1 MAVNGGIAYIDQATT
16 KVMVTNATGTLRRSV
31 GGTFDSSERAAWS
44 PNGRRIAV
52 GPEIMNPDG
61 SGAVRLPFPVH
72 HPTWSPDGQRI
83 AFIADIQA
91 SIGSPDRHRNYGT
104 LMMAPVD
111 NSASPT
117 PVTDRAF
124 IGYPAWSPDGA
135 SLAYSRDRQGATAT
149 EIVRHHL
156 ASGRQDIIV
165 GPQPGL
171 PEITMAAW
179 SPDGRQLV
187 FTLINTVPDSS
198 GTLGQII
205 TINSDGSSQRVV
217 VSSREH
223 RLAFP
228 CWSPDGLLIAYTE
241 IHSLQD
247 ETHTFSTATILVVPA
262 TGGTPR
268 TIAPGTGPSWATARE
283 PDITVHSQ
291 PEPVEPGAP
300 LTLSATAVAAGGGPM
315 IIGHGTFAFAVD
327 GRRRRDGADTD
338 RSTRGQGNRGPA
350 DHRPGTR
357 SAPGHRNLLRRR
369 RDLPRLR
376 HRPRHGVQGDTNAD
390 DHRQPPRGRPWRTGD
405 PSSHGAKSSEDN
417 YRHREVLRRP
427 HRGRQRHTDRRQR
440 PADHH
445 TTHRRA
451 RPTGVCNL
459 RRRRQQR
466 GGRLEHRTRGRPGP
480 DYHHADRRPGTV
492 GVRAARSFRRHRG
505 PNPWRANR
513 SGSDRNRRH
522 HRRHHRHRQRPADR
536 RKSTSAGH
544 AEGRYPWDPGKLPG
558 RRANRSQSKRAARL
572 HREPSGDHHDPDP
585 DQPPAAIDARYRP
598 APPAAGDTPVTVRA
612 GQPLRLDPTIAA
624 VSPST
629 GAPAG
634 TITYTDHHDTT
645 TRELGT
651 AALRRSPP
659 QNRPG
664 RITITLDQP
673 GKHRITAT
681 YQGNDTFT
689 PSQGAVT
696 VDVTPSRA
704 TEPDPATPGGA

>member
-1 MAVNGGIAYIDQATT
+1 MAVNGGIAYLDQATT
-16 KVMVTNATGTLRRSV
+16 RVMVTNTTGTLRRPV
-31 GGTFDSSERAAWS
+31 GGTSDSSERAAWS

-61 SGAVRLPFPVH
+61 SGAVRLPFSVH

-91 SIGSPDRHRNYGT
+91 AIGTPDRHRNYGT

-156 ASGRQDIIV
+156 ASGRQDLIV

-179 SPDGRQLV
+179 SPDGRQLA
-187 FTLINTVPDSS
+187 FTLINTVPDPS

-205 TINSDGSSQRVV
+205 TINIDGSNQRVV
-217 VSSREH
+217 ASSREH

-228 CWSPDGLLIAYTE
+228 CWSPDGQLIAYTE

-247 ETHTFSTATILVVPA
+247 ETHTFSTATILVLPA

-283 PDITVHSQ
+283 PEITVHAQ

-300 LTLSATAVAAGGGPM
+300 LTLSATAVAAGGGPL
-315 IIGHGTFAFAVD
+315 IIGQGTIGFAID
-327 GRRRRDGADTD
+327 GR
-338 RSTRGQGNRGPA
+338 PA
-350 DHRPGTR
+350 
-357 SAPGHRNLLRRR
+357 
-369 RDLPRLR
+369 
-376 HRPRHGVQGDTNAD
+376 
-390 DHRQPPRGRPWRTGD
+390 
-405 PSSHGAKSSEDN
+405 
-417 YRHREVLRRP
+417 
-427 HRGRQRHTDRRQR
+427 
-440 PADHH
+440 
-445 TTHRRA
+445 
-451 RPTGVCNL
+451 
-459 RRRRQQR
+459 
-466 GGRLEHRTRGRPGP
+466 
-480 DYHHADRRPGTV
+480 GTV
-492 GVRAARSFRRHRG
+492 PIPV
-505 PNPWRANR
+505 
-513 SGSDRNRRH
+513 
-522 HRRHHRHRQRPADR
+522 
-536 RKSTSAGH
+536 
-544 AEGRYPWDPGKLPG
+544 
-558 RRANRSQSKRAARL
+558 
-572 HREPSGDHHDPDP
+572 
-585 DQPPAAIDARYRP
+585 
-598 APPAAGDTPVTVRA
+598 APPAPRAIAVLRTTAPGPGPHRVTATYSGDGEISPGSGTAPVTVSKATPTLTITATPRPAVLGAPVTLRVTVRSPARTATGSVEFFVGLTRVGSATLTGGTAQLTTTQLTDGLNQPVYATYDGDDDNEGAVSNIEQLDVLVPTTTTLTADPERSVFGQPVRFTVTVARTPGGPTGLEPTGTVDITDDTTVIGSAPLTAGTAQVLVTPRVGTRGIRAMYRADGATAPSRSELLAYTVNAAATTTTLTLTNPLQPSTPAIGRLPQRPVSRPVTVRA
-612 GQPLRLDPTIAA
+612 GQPLRLDPTVAA
-624 VSPST
+624 VAPST

-651 AALRRSPP
+651 AVYDARRLKTA
-659 QNRPG
+659 NG

-673 GKHRITAT
+673 GKHRITGT

-689 PSQGAVT
+689 TSQGAVT
-696 VDVTPSRA
+696 VDVIASSAPVRKPSA
-704 TEPDPATPGGA
+704 GGT